1 MARILESI
9 TILRILQNGGLISAE
24 ALAQQLGTS
33 KKTVYRAMESL
44 NKVGF
49 PIESVRGKYGGFRLN
64 SCVRLFRE
72 MDAEDL
78 ALVLLAGE
86 MLVQE
91 ENFPQRERL
100 KLALEKVSRAANAAL
115 PPDSGAMCKAHVHF
129 LGSRHRLSNLNE
141 ATILTI
147 NRNIYAHKV
156 LRLKYFS
163 RSGNIV
169 SERLVAPYELFMR
182 DGFWYLV
189 GHCYNHQQL
198 RTFRVDRIQGVE
210 STLEGFAR
218 PQSFTLAE
226 YLKNS
231 WGIERGKEVKVR
243 VIFNSEVAH
252 LIREV
257 KWHQSQKLV
266 DLQDGRLEFTAI
278 MQGINEF
285 LHWLLG
291 FGASAELV
299 EPAELR
305 ARVVWEAQAM
315 VRIYERQGEVGVAVN
330 KRAAGVRGSSH
341 TKSD

>member
-1 MARILESI
+1 MAKIFESI
-9 TILRILQNGGLISAE
+9 AILRMLQNGGLISAE
-24 ALAQQLGTS
+24 AIALQLGTS
-33 KKTVYRAMESL
+33 KKTVYRAMDSL
-44 NKVGF
+44 EDAGF
-49 PIESVRGKYGGFRLN
+49 PIESVRGKYGGFRMG
-64 SCVRLFRE
+64 SCAGLFRE
-72 MDAEDL
+72 LDAEDL
-78 ALVLLAGE
+78 ALVLLAGD

-91 ENFPQRERL
+91 ENFPQRDRL
-100 KLALEKVSRAANAAL
+100 RQALEKISRLANAVL
-115 PPDSGAMCKAHVHF
+115 PPDSGAMSKTHVHF
-129 LGSRHRLSNLNE
+129 LGSRHRLSNLSE
-141 ATILTI
+141 ITIRTI
-147 NRNIYAHKV
+147 NRNIYARKV
-156 LRLKYFS
+156 LRLNYFS
-163 RSGNIV
+163 PGGNSV

-189 GHCYNHQQL
+189 GYCYNHQQL

-210 STLEGFAR
+210 STLEGFTR
-218 PQSFTLAE
+218 PQSFTLAD

-252 LIREV
+252 LIKEV

-266 DLQDGRLEFTAI
+266 DMQDGRLEFTAV

-305 ARVVWEAQAM
+305 ARVAREAQEM
-315 VRIYERQGEVGVAVN
+315 VRIYERQGEVGAAVN
-330 KRAAGVRGSSH
+330 KKDGWRPR
-341 TKSD
+341 